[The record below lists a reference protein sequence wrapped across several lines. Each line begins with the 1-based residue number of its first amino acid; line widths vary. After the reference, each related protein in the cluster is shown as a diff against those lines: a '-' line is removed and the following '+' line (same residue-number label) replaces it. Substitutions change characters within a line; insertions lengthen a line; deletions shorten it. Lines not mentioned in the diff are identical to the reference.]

1 MGVLIIYNIIMK
13 YSGPENYKKPD
24 ETELKRG
31 IIRSLYEQ
39 AKKEIALDPASFEF
53 AQEFLKQFIDKI
65 KKKFKSNNLPN
76 TSDEEILVLTEEV
89 REGEDRT
96 KEKTKEDILRG
107 AKEEQRKREWRTY
120 YRGGEDEVEKLKDL
134 GY

>member
-1 MGVLIIYNIIMK
+1 MK

-107 AKEEQRKREWRTY
+107 AKEEQRKREWRAY